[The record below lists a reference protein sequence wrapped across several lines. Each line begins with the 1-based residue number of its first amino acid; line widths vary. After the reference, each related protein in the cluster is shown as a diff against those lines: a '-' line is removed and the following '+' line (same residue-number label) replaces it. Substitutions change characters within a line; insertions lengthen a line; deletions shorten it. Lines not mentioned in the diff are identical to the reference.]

1 MAVTDMYW
9 NGGSV
14 VDEHLLWGQSSP
26 TTLLSRIA
34 VTDSVTGAEWLSA
47 YLAGAGVG
55 TGASVVFKPSFDA
68 ALAAGTY
75 TGFGISVNQSNGG
88 VSTTAKPGGH
98 VPNNFSIQI
107 VLTEGAN
114 TFKLYFRFHLHSHV
128 THAWLSPSP
137 FKVPIGCREIKMAV
151 FAEFDDLTIA
161 DISDSSNIVWAGS
174 TPGKIGGADGYF
186 TLAAG
191 DAGTTLT
198 VTATLPPTFHG
209 VGASTKTATGT
220 AHPYVL
226 PSKAKLVAGSAG
238 YARRNQVPNFL
249 FLADGFLAEDEGKF
263 DSIIDTFVT
272 SLRQEMKLRP
282 FNLLASHMNFWKVFV
297 PSSSR
302 GLSVR
307 YEVKKATGAMVVGA
321 LADGFDLVNDS
332 PAVVGDLVGG
342 AWSYDQFLF
351 HFGLPIPSQAMMSD
365 ADIVTFLKAIS
376 PIPDS
381 LFPSIPSTFIPF
393 WKSYG
398 DRISPSLKDNFLGF
412 AHGRPLHIKAN
423 GDADVFD
430 MSPGRMARDK
440 GLNDFL
446 LTLQYEDPNL
456 ALNPLGAI
464 WDFTEGPGGVRL
476 GKDYDNVVV
485 LLCSDG
491 GRAVNSLGNLV
502 SRVTDHSLQQL
513 TLDPD
518 TVATTGFAG
527 GRAMKWRDLPADV
540 IPRELAFMSGKTT
553 LLHEICHSLGLDDEY
568 GESGQTFGSP
578 YLNTND
584 TVVPMSEQERHFS
597 NVQLRSDL
605 LTAGVLD
612 AERIKWRWHRIEKSG
627 IVNGAIA
634 QVGAQ
639 YFIVLGAGEGAQ
651 FSPGDKVFLR
661 RRVLGESL
669 FDDVDPMRMALPRFP
684 TVTRSPVLVV
694 EIKND
699 NGVAVRVENT
709 VLLNGRDLTV
719 DFPSGSVLYKPL
731 PIRSVDPNAV
741 GAPFLELIA
750 PNVMS
755 LMKTTKLP
763 LHEVG
768 AAAFDDAAD
777 QNPDLGSISLPFC
790 NKKAKNVVGL
800 YAGGRLYHHG
810 IYHPAGHCMMR
821 DNHQI
826 AELCSVCQYI
836 ITDFINPSLHP
847 QVDAYIE
854 EYYPMKPTT

>member
-1 MAVTDMYW
+1 
-9 NGGSV
+9 
-14 VDEHLLWGQSSP
+14 
-26 TTLLSRIA
+26 
-34 VTDSVTGAEWLSA
+34 
-47 YLAGAGVG
+47 
-55 TGASVVFKPSFDA
+55 
-68 ALAAGTY
+68 
-75 TGFGISVNQSNGG
+75 
-88 VSTTAKPGGH
+88 
-98 VPNNFSIQI
+98 
-107 VLTEGAN
+107 
-114 TFKLYFRFHLHSHV
+114 
-128 THAWLSPSP
+128 
-137 FKVPIGCREIKMAV
+137 
-151 FAEFDDLTIA
+151 
-161 DISDSSNIVWAGS
+161 
-174 TPGKIGGADGYF
+174 
-186 TLAAG
+186 
-191 DAGTTLT
+191 
-198 VTATLPPTFHG
+198 
-209 VGASTKTATGT
+209 
-220 AHPYVL
+220 
-226 PSKAKLVAGSAG
+226 
-238 YARRNQVPNFL
+238 
-249 FLADGFLAEDEGKF
+249 
-263 DSIIDTFVT
+263 
-272 SLRQEMKLRP
+272 
-282 FNLLASHMNFWKVFV
+282 
-297 PSSSR
+297 
-302 GLSVR
+302 
-307 YEVKKATGAMVVGA
+307 
-321 LADGFDLVNDS
+321 
-332 PAVVGDLVGG
+332 
-342 AWSYDQFLF
+342 
-351 HFGLPIPSQAMMSD
+351 
-365 ADIVTFLKAIS
+365 
-376 PIPDS
+376 
-381 LFPSIPSTFIPF
+381 
-393 WKSYG
+393 
-398 DRISPSLKDNFLGF
+398 
-412 AHGRPLHIKAN
+412 
-423 GDADVFD
+423 
-430 MSPGRMARDK
+430 
-440 GLNDFL
+440 
-446 LTLQYEDPNL
+446 
-456 ALNPLGAI
+456 
-464 WDFTEGPGGVRL
+464 
-476 GKDYDNVVV
+476 
-485 LLCSDG
+485 
-491 GRAVNSLGNLV
+491 
-502 SRVTDHSLQQL
+502 
-513 TLDPD
+513 
-518 TVATTGFAG
+518 
-527 GRAMKWRDLPADV
+527 MKWRDLPADV

-627 IVNGAIA
+627 VVNGAIA

-651 FSPGDKVFLR
+651 FAPGDKVFLR

-669 FDDVDPMRMALPRFP
+669 LDDVDPMRMALPRFP

-719 DFPSGSVLYKPL
+719 DFPSGSVLYKPS

-790 NKKAKNVVGL
+790 SKKAKNVVGL

-847 QVDAYIE
+847 QVDAYLE
-854 EYYPMKPTT
+854 EYYPVKPTT